1 MKAGT
6 AHGAHG
12 DAIEIAAQGRPRQ
25 ASRKGLQFVE
35 SCTLILNHGLASM
48 LTAEGKRSLRARAH
62 HLKPVVLIGQHGVS
76 DAVIAEISIALD
88 AHELIKIRF
97 RSSERE
103 VREAEVARIC
113 DTLAAEFVSG
123 IGGTA
128 VLYRHRVEQPKR
140 KAKAKSKSKVKPR
153 TRMGSVRNRNRGRDE
168 I

>member
-1 MKAGT
+1 
-6 AHGAHG
+6 
-12 DAIEIAAQGRPRQ
+12 
-25 ASRKGLQFVE
+25 
-35 SCTLILNHGLASM
+35 M

-97 RSSERE
+97 RGTERE
-103 VREAEVARIC
+103 AREAEVARIC
-113 DTLAAEFVSG
+113 ATLAAEFVAG

-128 VLYRHRVEQPKR
+128 VVYRHRVETPKPKA